1 MSGLEVIALF
11 SGPVAWVGLWDR
23 SAPRRWGGGD
33 TFSSP
38 TAEARARAGAAQPH
52 AVAAPLFET
61 FRDILSCILAVLGIS
76 EVLIFTVAECSE
88 S

>member
-1 MSGLEVIALF
+1 MHYFQALLLGWVYGIARPHAA
-11 SGPVAWVGLWDR
+11 G
-23 SAPRRWGGGD
+23 GGGD